1 VARNRDR
8 PGLHRVLELSM
19 PSALTHLL
27 PSVSFNHF
35 NRVSHLHE
43 HSFDFVSRLLISV
56 MAWSGSKIG
65 CSTN

>member
-19 PSALTHLL
+19 TSALTYLFPPVLL
-27 PSVSFNHF
+27 NRFD
-35 NRVSHLHE
+35 RVSHLHE

-56 MAWSGSKIG
+56 KAWSGSKIG